1 MDINHIYLLFTFFRV
16 WRQAYM
22 NYDKQWV
29 CWANK
34 MRMILDAEF
43 VVTKVVRL
51 RSSVK
56 EVLQNT
62 QKNSV
67 F

>member
-1 MDINHIYLLFTFFRV
+1 
-16 WRQAYM
+16 
-22 NYDKQWV
+22 
-29 CWANK
+29 